1 MDKIFDNIF
10 LEGFVANIEVT
21 DYLLSAGIALLCG
34 ILVALVSSVRS
45 YSTKSFRVTLVLLP
59 FAVQTVML
67 MVNGSI
73 GMGVAVA
80 GAFSLVRFRSL
91 PAKAKDIIAIFVAMT
106 SGLACAAGYL
116 GIAVIFTLISC
127 ALFLLLSNIKMK
139 SDKAQELRITIPENI
154 NFIGTFDDLF
164 KKYTSRSELLSV
176 KSANMGSLYKL
187 TYRIEMKNEE
197 DVREFIDELRVRN
210 GNLEI
215 ALFKIQGNAE
225 EL

>member
-1 MDKIFDNIF
+1 MNNIFDNIF
-10 LEGFVANIEVT
+10 LEGFVANIKVSH
-21 DYLLSAGIALLCG
+21 YLISAGIALLCG
-34 ILVALVSSVRS
+34 ALVALVSSFRS
-45 YSTKSFRVTLVLLP
+45 YTTKSFRVTLVLLP

-91 PAKAKDIIAIFVAMT
+91 PAKARDIISIFVAMT
-106 SGLACAAGYL
+106 AGLACAAGYL
-116 GIAVIFTLISC
+116 GIAVLFTLISC
-127 ALFLLLSNIKMK
+127 AFFMLLSNVNMR
-139 SDKAQELRITIPENI
+139 SDKAQELRVTIPENI
-154 NFIGTFDDLF
+154 NFVGAFDDLF
-164 KKYTSRSELLSV
+164 EKYTKKNELLSV

-187 TYRIEMKNEE
+187 TYRIEMKN
-197 DVREFIDELRVRN
+197 DADIRDFIDELRVRN

-215 ALFKIQGNAE
+215 ALFKIEGNAE